1 MTFCLLYI
9 DPGTGSMLFSVLIS
23 LFALGYFAFRGVL
36 IKLRLLFAGKK
47 GTRQER
53 IPYVIY
59 CEGRQ
64 YWNTFK
70 PVVEEFERRG
80 IPLVYYTSAEDDP
93 VFETVWQ
100 FIKPE
105 FIGEGNKAYARL
117 NLMEADVCLMTTPG
131 LDVFQLKRS
140 KGVRHYC
147 HVVHMINDATTYR
160 RYGLDYF
167 DSVLLAGD
175 WQGEDIRYLE
185 KLRGLPPK
193 RLVTVG
199 SPYLDVQAAALK
211 QVQDDRELH
220 HPALKTCH
228 PDTTPRHAE
237 LSSAPF
243 TVLVAPS
250 WGASGL
256 LSLYGEKLLD
266 PLAATG
272 WNIIVRPHP
281 QSKTAEKELLDRLK
295 VKYIKNNKILWD
307 FDPDNIVSISKAD
320 IIISDFSSITL
331 DFAFLRDKPFLA
343 AVGDFDARPY
353 DAGKVPHPLWQ
364 FQILPKIGRELKE
377 SDFPGI
383 GEIIKNIT
391 DDPASDENRRLAKEQ
406 AWQYRGQAGRR
417 IADYMVQ
424 VQQEVGE
431 R

>member
-1 MTFCLLYI
+1 MIFYI

-23 LFALGYFAFRGVL
+23 LFALGYFALRGVL
-36 IKLRLLFAGKK
+36 IKLRLLFAGKNSTSK
-47 GTRQER
+47 GNR

-70 PVVEEFERRG
+70 PVVEEFEKRG
-80 IPLVYYTSAEDDP
+80 LPLIYYTSAQSDP
-93 VFETVWQ
+93 VFSKTWQ
-100 FIKPE
+100 HIKPE

-147 HVVHMINDATTYR
+147 HVVHMINDATTYK

-167 DSVLLAGD
+167 DSVLLSGE

-185 KLRGLPPK
+185 KLRGLPQK

-199 SPYLDVQAAALK
+199 CPYLDVQKERLAALK
-211 QVQDDRELH
+211 PEGDH
-220 HPALKTCH
+220 
-228 PDTTPRHAE
+228 
-237 LSSAPF
+237 PF
-243 TVLVAPS
+243 TVLVSPS

-256 LSLYGEKLLD
+256 LTLYGEKLLT
-266 PLAATG
+266 PLAETG

-281 QSKTAEKELLDRLK
+281 QSKVVEKELIDRLQAE
-295 VKYIKNNKILWD
+295 YNKNKNIIWD

-320 IIISDFSSITL
+320 IMISDFSSITL
-331 DFAFLRDKPFLA
+331 DFAFLRDRPFLA

-364 FQILPKIGRELKE
+364 FQVLPKIGRELKE
-377 SDFPGI
+377 ADFMRI
-383 GEIIKNIT
+383 GEIIKNIA
-391 DDPASDENRRLAKEQ
+391 DNPAASQNRALVKAK
-406 AWQYRGQAGRR
+406 AWQYQGQAGSR
-417 IADYMVQ
+417 IADFMVQ
-424 VQQEVGE
+424 VQQEVAE

>member
-1 MTFCLLYI
+1 MLYI

-23 LFALGYFAFRGVL
+23 LFALGYFASRGVL

-47 GTRQER
+47 GAKGKR

-59 CEGRQ
+59 NEGRQ

-70 PVVEEFERRG
+70 PVVEEFEKRG
-80 IPLVYYTSAEDDP
+80 IPLVYYTSAQNDP
-93 VFETVWQ
+93 VFDQPWQ
-100 FIKPE
+100 HVKAE
-105 FIGEGNKAYARL
+105 YIGEGNKAYARL

-140 KGVRHYC
+140 KGVKHYC
-147 HVVHMINDATTYR
+147 HVVHMINDATTYK

-167 DSVLLAGD
+167 DSVLLSGE

-185 KLRGLPPK
+185 QLRGLPPK

-199 SPYLDVQAAALK
+199 CPYLDVQAARLEP
-211 QVQDDRELH
+211 VDEH
-220 HPALKTCH
+220 
-228 PDTTPRHAE
+228 
-237 LSSAPF
+237 PF
-243 TVLVAPS
+243 TVLVSPS

-256 LSLYGEKLLD
+256 LSLYGEKLLS
-266 PLAATG
+266 PLAETG

-281 QSKTAEKELLDRLK
+281 QSKVVEKDLIVRLQA
-295 VKYIKNNKILWD
+295 KYNKNNNIIWD

-320 IIISDFSSITL
+320 IMISDFSSITL

-377 SDFPGI
+377 ADFPQI
-383 GEIIKNIT
+383 GEIIKNIA
-391 DDPASDENRRLAKEQ
+391 DDPASAENRRLAKEK
-406 AWQYRGQAGRR
+406 AWQYQDQAGKR

-424 VQQEVGE
+424 VQREVAE
-431 R
+431 A

>member
-1 MTFCLLYI
+1 MMLYI

-47 GTRQER
+47 GAAKGKR

-59 CEGRQ
+59 NEGRQ

-70 PVVEEFERRG
+70 PVVEEFEKRG
-80 IPLVYYTSAEDDP
+80 LPLVYYTSAKDDP
-93 VFETVWQ
+93 VFDTPWQ
-100 FIKPE
+100 HVKPE

-140 KGVRHYC
+140 KGVKHYC
-147 HVVHMINDATTYR
+147 HVVHMINDATTYK
-160 RYGLDYF
+160 RYGLDYY

-199 SPYLDVQAAALK
+199 CPYLDTQAARLVTLK
-211 QVQDDRELH
+211 QVQGD
-220 HPALKTCH
+220 K
-228 PDTTPRHAE
+228 
-237 LSSAPF
+237 F
-243 TVLVAPS
+243 TVLVSPS

-256 LSLYGEKLLD
+256 LSLYGEKLLS
-266 PLAATG
+266 PLAETG

-281 QSKTAEKELLDRLK
+281 QSKVVEKELIARLQAE
-295 VKYIKNNKILWD
+295 YNKNNNIIWD

-320 IIISDFSSITL
+320 IMISDFSSITL
-331 DFAFLRDKPFLA
+331 DFAFLRNKPFLA

-364 FQILPKIGRELKE
+364 FQVLPKIGRELKE
-377 SDFPGI
+377 EDFPQI
-383 GEIIKNIT
+383 GEIIKNIA
-391 DDPASDENRRLAKEQ
+391 DDPAASENRPMAKEK
-406 AWQYRGQAGRR
+406 AWQYQGQAGKR

-424 VQQEVGE
+424 VQQEVSE
-431 R
+431 A

>member
-1 MTFCLLYI
+1 MLYI

-23 LFALGYFAFRGVL
+23 LFALGYFAFRGVV

-47 GTRQER
+47 GAKGKR

-59 CEGRQ
+59 NEGCQ
-64 YWNTFK
+64 YWNTFR
-70 PVVEEFERRG
+70 PVVEEFEKRQ
-80 IPLVYYTSAEDDP
+80 IPLVYYTSAQNDP
-93 VFETVWQ
+93 VFNSKWQ
-100 FIKPE
+100 FVKSE

-140 KGVRHYC
+140 KGVKHYC
-147 HVVHMINDATTYR
+147 HIVHMINDATTYR
-160 RYGLDYF
+160 RYGLDYY
-167 DSVLLAGD
+167 DSVLLAGE

-193 RLVTVG
+193 RLITAG
-199 SPYLDVQAAALK
+199 CPYLDVQQGRLAK
-211 QVQDDRELH
+211 ME
-220 HPALKTCH
+220 PES
-228 PDTTPRHAE
+228 RH
-237 LSSAPF
+237 PF
-243 TVLVAPS
+243 TVLVSPS

-281 QSKTAEKELLDRLK
+281 QSKVVEKDMIARLQA
-295 VKYIKNNKILWD
+295 KYNKNNKIIWD

-320 IIISDFSSITL
+320 IMISDFSSITL

-364 FQILPKIGRELKE
+364 FQVLNQIGKELKE
-377 SDFPGI
+377 EDFPRI
-383 GEIIKNIT
+383 GEIIKNIA
-391 DDPASDENRRLAKEQ
+391 DDPASAENRALAKAK
-406 AWQYRGQAGRR
+406 AWQYQGQAGAR
-417 IADYMVQ
+417 IVDYLVH
-424 VQQEVGE
+424 VQQEVAEG
-431 R
+431 

>member
-1 MTFCLLYI
+1 MLYI

-36 IKLRLLFAGKK
+36 LKLRLLFAGKK
-47 GTRQER
+47 GAKGKR

-59 CEGRQ
+59 NEGRQ

-70 PVVEEFERRG
+70 PVVEEFEKRG
-80 IPLVYYTSAEDDP
+80 IPLVYYTSAQSDP
-93 VFETVWQ
+93 VFDSTWQ
-100 FIKPE
+100 FVKPE

-140 KGVRHYC
+140 KGVKHYC
-147 HVVHMINDATTYR
+147 HIVHMINDATTYK

-199 SPYLDVQAAALK
+199 CPYLDVQNARLSTFKLAAPR
-211 QVQDDRELH
+211 Q
-220 HPALKTCH
+220 
-228 PDTTPRHAE
+228 PD
-237 LSSAPF
+237 SGQGF
-243 TVLVAPS
+243 TVLVSPS

-266 PLAATG
+266 PLAETG

-281 QSKTAEKELLDRLK
+281 QSKVVEKELIARLQAR
-295 VKYIKNNKILWD
+295 YNKNNNIIWD

-320 IIISDFSSITL
+320 IMISDFSSITL

-343 AVGDFDARPY
+343 AVGDFDPRPY

-364 FQILPKIGRELKE
+364 FQVLNQIGKELKE
-377 SDFPGI
+377 EDFPRI
-383 GEIIKNIT
+383 GEIIKNIA
-391 DDPASDENRRLAKEQ
+391 DDPASAADRASAKAK
-406 AWQYRGQAGRR
+406 AWQYQGQAGRR

-424 VQQEVGE
+424 VQQEVAEG
-431 R
+431 

>member
-1 MTFCLLYI
+1 MLYI

-23 LFALGYFAFRGVL
+23 LFALAYFAFRGVL

-47 GTRQER
+47 GAAKGKR

-59 CEGRQ
+59 NEGKQ

-70 PVVEEFERRG
+70 PVLEEFEKRSL
-80 IPLVYYTSAEDDP
+80 PLVYYTSAQNDP
-93 VFETVWQ
+93 VFDQTWQ
-100 FIKPE
+100 YVKPE

-140 KGVRHYC
+140 KGVKHYC
-147 HVVHMINDATTYR
+147 HVVHMINDATTYK
-160 RYGLDYF
+160 RYGLDYY
-167 DSVLLAGD
+167 DSVLLSGD

-199 SPYLDVQAAALK
+199 CPYLDVQQERLAAMEPE
-211 QVQDDRELH
+211 DH
-220 HPALKTCH
+220 
-228 PDTTPRHAE
+228 
-237 LSSAPF
+237 PF
-243 TVLVAPS
+243 TVLVSPS

-256 LSLYGEKLLD
+256 LSLYGEKLLN
-266 PLAATG
+266 PLAETG

-281 QSKTAEKELLDRLK
+281 QSKVMEKELIAWLQA
-295 VKYIKNNKILWD
+295 KYNKNKNIIWD

-320 IIISDFSSITL
+320 IMISDFSSITL
-331 DFAFLRDKPFLA
+331 DFAFLRNKPFLA

-353 DAGKVPHPLWQ
+353 DAGKVLHPLWQ
-364 FQILPKIGRELKE
+364 FLVLPKIGLELKE
-377 SDFPGI
+377 EDFPHM
-383 GEIIKNIT
+383 GEIIKNIA
-391 DDPASDENRRLAKEQ
+391 DDPAASENRRLAKEK
-406 AWQYRGQAGRR
+406 AWEYQGQAGKR

-424 VQQEVGE
+424 VQQEVSE
-431 R
+431 A

>member
-1 MTFCLLYI
+1 MMLYI

-47 GTRQER
+47 GSAKGRR

-59 CEGRQ
+59 NEGRQ

-70 PVVEEFERRG
+70 PVVEEFEKRG
-80 IPLVYYTSAEDDP
+80 ILLVYYTSDQDDP
-93 VFETVWQ
+93 VFGTAWQ
-100 FIKPE
+100 YVRSE
-105 FIGEGNKAYARL
+105 FIGSGNKAYSRL

-140 KGVRHYC
+140 KGVKHYC
-147 HVVHMINDATTYR
+147 HVVHMINDATTYK

-167 DSVLLAGD
+167 DSVLLSGQ

-193 RLVTVG
+193 KLVTVG
-199 SPYLDVQAAALK
+199 CPYLDVQRSRLTK
-211 QVQDDRELH
+211 ME
-220 HPALKTCH
+220 PAGEH
-228 PDTTPRHAE
+228 
-237 LSSAPF
+237 PF
-243 TVLVAPS
+243 TVLVSPS

-266 PLAATG
+266 PLAETG

-281 QSKTAEKELLDRLK
+281 QSRVVEKELIARLQA
-295 VKYIKNNKILWD
+295 KYNKNNKIIWD

-320 IIISDFSSITL
+320 IMISDFSSITL

-364 FQILPKIGRELKE
+364 FQVLDKIGRELKPE
-377 SDFPGI
+377 DFPRI
-383 GEIIKNIT
+383 GEIIKNIA
-391 DDPASDENRRLAKEQ
+391 DDPASARNRALAKEK
-406 AWQYRGQAGRR
+406 AWQYQGQAGRR

-424 VQQEVGE
+424 VHQEVSEG
-431 R
+431 

>member
-1 MTFCLLYI
+1 MMLYI

-47 GTRQER
+47 GAAKGKR

-59 CEGRQ
+59 NEGRQ
-64 YWNTFK
+64 YWTTFK
-70 PVVEEFERRG
+70 PVVEEFEKRG
-80 IPLVYYTSAEDDP
+80 IPLVYYTSAQDDP
-93 VFETVWQ
+93 VFDTRWQ
-100 FIKPE
+100 FVKPE
-105 FIGEGNKAYARL
+105 YIGEGNKAYARL

-140 KGVRHYC
+140 KGVKHYC
-147 HVVHMINDATTYR
+147 HVVHMINDATTYK

-167 DSVLLAGD
+167 DSVLLAGE
-175 WQGEDIRYLE
+175 WQGDDIRYLE

-199 SPYLDVQAAALK
+199 CPYLDVQQARLDDALK
-211 QVQDDRELH
+211 QVQGDNY
-220 HPALKTCH
+220 
-228 PDTTPRHAE
+228 
-237 LSSAPF
+237 
-243 TVLVAPS
+243 TVLVSPS

-266 PLAATG
+266 PLVATG

-281 QSKTAEKELLDRLK
+281 QSKVVEKELIARLQA
-295 VKYIKNNKILWD
+295 KYNKNNNIIWD

-320 IIISDFSSITL
+320 IMISDFSSITL
-331 DFAFLRDKPFLA
+331 DFAFLRNKPFLA

-364 FQILPKIGRELKE
+364 FQVLPKIGRELKE
-377 SDFPGI
+377 SDFKQI
-383 GEIIKNIT
+383 GEIIKNIA
-391 DDPASDENRRLAKEQ
+391 DDPAASENRALANAK
-406 AWQYRGQAGRR
+406 AWQYQGQAGAR
-417 IADYMVQ
+417 IADYMVK
-424 VQQEVGE
+424 VQQEVAEG
-431 R
+431 

>member
-1 MTFCLLYI
+1 MMLYI

-36 IKLRLLFAGKK
+36 IRLRLLFAGKK
-47 GTRQER
+47 GSAKGKR

-59 CEGRQ
+59 NEGKQ

-70 PVVEEFERRG
+70 PVVEEFEKRG
-80 IPLVYYTSAEDDP
+80 LPLVYYTSAQDDP
-93 VFETVWQ
+93 VFSKTWQ
-100 FIKPE
+100 HIKPE

-147 HVVHMINDATTYR
+147 HVVHMINDATTYK
-160 RYGLDYF
+160 RYGLDYY
-167 DSVLLAGD
+167 DSVLLAGE

-193 RLVTVG
+193 RLVAVG
-199 SPYLDVQAAALK
+199 CPYLDVQAARLESMS
-211 QVQDDRELH
+211 QSVGEQ
-220 HPALKTCH
+220 
-228 PDTTPRHAE
+228 
-237 LSSAPF
+237 PF
-243 TVLVAPS
+243 TVLVSPS

-256 LSLYGEKLLD
+256 LTLYGEKLLT
-266 PLAATG
+266 PLAETG

-281 QSKTAEKELLDRLK
+281 QSKVVEKELIVRLQAE
-295 VKYIKNNKILWD
+295 YNKNKNIIWD

-320 IIISDFSSITL
+320 IMISDFSSITL

-364 FQILPKIGRELKE
+364 FQVLPKIGRELKE
-377 SDFPGI
+377 ADFLRI
-383 GEIIKNIT
+383 GEIIKNIA
-391 DDPASDENRRLAKEQ
+391 DNPAASQNRALAKAK
-406 AWQYRGQAGRR
+406 AWQYQGQAGSR
-417 IADYMVQ
+417 IADFMVQ
-424 VQQEVGE
+424 VQQGVAE

>member
-1 MTFCLLYI
+1 MMLYI

-47 GTRQER
+47 GVKGNR

-59 CEGRQ
+59 NEGRQ

-70 PVVEEFERRG
+70 PVVEEFEKRG
-80 IPLVYYTSAEDDP
+80 IPLVYYTSAQDDP
-93 VFETVWQ
+93 VFDQTWQ
-100 FIKPE
+100 HVNAE
-105 FIGEGNKAYARL
+105 YIGEGNKAYARL

-140 KGVRHYC
+140 KGVKHYC
-147 HVVHMINDATTYR
+147 HVVHMINDATTYK

-167 DSVLLAGD
+167 DSVLLAGQ

-193 RLVTVG
+193 RLIPVG
-199 SPYLDVQAAALK
+199 CPYLDVQAARLEP
-211 QVQDDRELH
+211 VGEH
-220 HPALKTCH
+220 
-228 PDTTPRHAE
+228 
-237 LSSAPF
+237 PF
-243 TVLVAPS
+243 TVLVSPS

-256 LSLYGEKLLD
+256 LTLYGEKLLD
-266 PLAATG
+266 PLVATG

-281 QSKTAEKELLDRLK
+281 QSKVVEKELIARLQA
-295 VKYIKNNKILWD
+295 KYNKNNIIIWD

-320 IIISDFSSITL
+320 IMISDFSSITL

-343 AVGDFDARPY
+343 AVGDFDPRPY

-364 FQILPKIGRELKE
+364 FQVLSQIGKELKE
-377 SDFPGI
+377 EDFPRI
-383 GEIIKNIT
+383 GEIIKNIA
-391 DDPASDENRRLAKEQ
+391 DDPAASENRRLAKKK
-406 AWQYRGQAGRR
+406 AWQYQGQAGSR

-424 VQQEVGE
+424 VQQEVAEG
-431 R
+431 

>member
-1 MTFCLLYI
+1 MMLYI

-47 GTRQER
+47 GSAKGKR

-59 CEGRQ
+59 NEGRQ

-70 PVVEEFERRG
+70 PVVEDFEKRG
-80 IPLVYYTSAEDDP
+80 LPLVYYTSAKDDP
-93 VFETVWQ
+93 VFDQTWQ
-100 FIKPE
+100 YVKPE

-140 KGVRHYC
+140 KGVKHYC
-147 HVVHMINDATTYR
+147 HVVHMINDATTYK
-160 RYGLDYF
+160 RYGLDYY
-167 DSVLLAGD
+167 DSVLLSGE

-193 RLVTVG
+193 QLVTVG
-199 SPYLDVQAAALK
+199 CSYLDVQKERLASLAP
-211 QVQDDRELH
+211 VGEH
-220 HPALKTCH
+220 
-228 PDTTPRHAE
+228 
-237 LSSAPF
+237 PF
-243 TVLVAPS
+243 TVLVSPS

-266 PLAATG
+266 PLAKTG

-281 QSKTAEKELLDRLK
+281 QSKVVEKELIARLQAE
-295 VKYIKNNKILWD
+295 YNKNNNIIWD

-320 IIISDFSSITL
+320 IMISDFSSITL
-331 DFAFLRDKPFLA
+331 DFAFLRNKPFLA

-353 DAGKVPHPLWQ
+353 DAGKVPHPLGQ
-364 FQILPKIGRELKE
+364 FQVLPKIGRELKE
-377 SDFPGI
+377 EDFPHI
-383 GEIIKNIT
+383 GEIIKNIA
-391 DDPASDENRRLAKEQ
+391 DDPAAAENRRSAKEK
-406 AWQYRGQAGRR
+406 AWQYQGHAGKR

-424 VQQEVGE
+424 VQREVSE
-431 R
+431 A

>member
-1 MTFCLLYI
+1 MMLYI

-47 GTRQER
+47 GASKGKR

-59 CEGRQ
+59 NEGRQ

-70 PVVEEFERRG
+70 PVVEEFEKRG
-80 IPLVYYTSAEDDP
+80 LPLVYCTSAKDDP
-93 VFETVWQ
+93 VFDTAWQ
-100 FIKPE
+100 HVKPE

-140 KGVRHYC
+140 KGVKHYC
-147 HVVHMINDATTYR
+147 HVVHMINDATTYK
-160 RYGLDYF
+160 RYGLDYY
-167 DSVLLAGD
+167 DSVLLSGE
-175 WQGEDIRYLE
+175 WQGDDIRYLE

-193 RLVTVG
+193 HLVTVG
-199 SPYLDVQAAALK
+199 CPYLDVQQEKLAAL
-211 QVQDDRELH
+211 E
-220 HPALKTCH
+220 PAGEH
-228 PDTTPRHAE
+228 
-237 LSSAPF
+237 PF
-243 TVLVAPS
+243 TVLVSPS

-256 LSLYGEKLLD
+256 LSLYGEKLLS
-266 PLAATG
+266 PLAETG

-281 QSKTAEKELLDRLK
+281 QSKVVEKELIARLQAE
-295 VKYIKNNKILWD
+295 YSKNNNIIWD

-320 IIISDFSSITL
+320 IMISDFSSISL
-331 DFAFLRDKPFLA
+331 DFAFLRNKPFLA

-364 FQILPKIGRELKE
+364 FQVVPKIGRELKE
-377 SDFPGI
+377 ADFQRI
-383 GEIIKNIT
+383 GEIIKNIA
-391 DDPASDENRRLAKEQ
+391 DDPVSAENRRLAKEK
-406 AWQYRGQAGRR
+406 AWQYQGQAGRR

-424 VQQEVGE
+424 VQQEVAE
-431 R
+431 A

>member
-1 MTFCLLYI
+1 MIFYI

-47 GTRQER
+47 GAAKGKR

-59 CEGRQ
+59 NEGRQ

-70 PVVEEFERRG
+70 PVVEEFEKRG
-80 IPLVYYTSAEDDP
+80 IPLVYYTSAQNDP
-93 VFETVWQ
+93 VFDRTWQ
-100 FIKPE
+100 HVKPE
-105 FIGEGNKAYARL
+105 YIGEGNKAYARL

-140 KGVRHYC
+140 KGVKHYC
-147 HVVHMINDATTYR
+147 HVVHMINDATTYK

-167 DSVLLAGD
+167 DSVLLSGE
-175 WQGEDIRYLE
+175 WQSEDIRYLE

-199 SPYLDVQAAALK
+199 CPYLDVQSERLETLRQA
-211 QVQDDRELH
+211 QGDG
-220 HPALKTCH
+220 
-228 PDTTPRHAE
+228 
-237 LSSAPF
+237 F
-243 TVLVAPS
+243 TVLVSPS

-281 QSKTAEKELLDRLK
+281 QSKVVEKELLARLQA
-295 VKYIKNNKILWD
+295 KYNKNINIIWD
-307 FDPDNIVSISKAD
+307 FNPDNIVSISKAD
-320 IIISDFSSITL
+320 IMISDFSSITL

-377 SDFPGI
+377 EDFPRI
-383 GEIIKNIT
+383 GEIIKNIA
-391 DDPASDENRRLAKEQ
+391 DDPAAKENRAKAKAR
-406 AWQYRGQAGRR
+406 AWQYQGQAGAR

-424 VQQEVGE
+424 VQQEVAEG
-431 R
+431 